1 MAWGLDSNP
10 SLFGGKR
17 VLSRTLLL
25 ESSTMQWIVNS
36 PQMATCL
43 TLCFPVSSKLISD
56 GRTSSSLLDA
66 SNRFYTLIPHDF
78 GMKKPPLLD
87 NLELI
92 KVSGLNCYHF
102 LNTLLLRGERQR
114 NRLNV
119 IDDHGFC
126 DTVVRMRK
134 VPTTVCWFA
143 VSCVHLGLSWF
154 FCCFFFSWID
164 R

>member
-1 MAWGLDSNP
+1 MKWGLDSNP
-10 SLFGGKR
+10 SHFGGKR

-36 PQMATCL
+36 PQMSTCL

-92 KVSGLNCYHF
+92 KVRGLNWYHF

-114 NRLNV
+114 NGLKCKTSLMTMAFV
-119 IDDHGFC
+119 ILWCACVKCRPQPVGLLS
-126 DTVVRMRK
+126 VVSTS
-134 VPTTVCWFA
+134 V
-143 VSCVHLGLSWF
+143 
-154 FCCFFFSWID
+154 
-164 R
+164 